1 MKSAQST
8 GLNMGKKPLMTV
20 MKYVDKVV
28 RVKLKNELV
37 YEGKMTECDNYMNI
51 VIEKAV
57 EYEGNGRK
65 ATYPRILIRGN
76 NIMYIQLQPILSEL

>member
-1 MKSAQST
+1 LKSAQPT
-8 GLNMGKKPLMTV
+8 GLNMGKRPLMTV

>member
-1 MKSAQST
+1 LSQMRNLGASA
-8 GLNMGKKPLMTV
+8 GRKPLAMVT
-20 MKYVDKVV
+20 KHLNRLV

-37 YEGKMTECDNYMNI
+37 YEGRMVECDSYMNI

-65 ATYPRILIRGN
+65 AQYPKILIRGN
-76 NIMYIQLQPILSEL
+76 NIMYIQLQPELAEI

>member
-1 MKSAQST
+1 MTQAQST
-8 GLNMGKKPLMTV
+8 GLNMGKKPLVTV
-20 MKYVDKVV
+20 MKYLDKVV
-28 RVKLKNELV
+28 RVKLKNEII

-65 ATYPRILIRGN
+65 ATYPKILIRGN
-76 NIMYIQLQPILSEL
+76 NIMYIQLQPILSGP